1 MTKILYAGPVI
12 NKCIDSLKAKSLE
25 LAARGTKPKL
35 SVILVGK
42 NPASLI
48 YLKNKKKFCQKIDAD
63 FELITLPEST
73 NESDFLAAVKR
84 LNDNPLVTG
93 CFVQLP
99 MPKHLQHINIT
110 QLINP
115 EKDVDGFHLNTVA
128 QLYLKD
134 LTGII
139 PCTPRG
145 IKTLLS
151 EYKIDV
157 AGKNIVIIG
166 RSYIVGKPLSLL
178 LTAMD
183 ATVTL
188 CHSKTNN
195 LIEHT
200 QKADIIISAIGI
212 AHFIKKEHLNSNGN
226 QIIIDVGMNSIDGK
240 TVGDVDFDDVKDHC
254 QAITPVPGGV
264 GPMTVFSLMEN
275 LLRAT
280 ENIQSRKNT

>member
-1 MTKILYAGPVI
+1 MTKVLYASSVI
-12 NKCIDSLKAKSLE
+12 DKCIDSLKTKSLE
-25 LAARGTKPKL
+25 LAVKGLKPKL

-48 YLKNKKKFCQKIDAD
+48 YLKNKKKFCHMIDAD
-63 FELITLPEST
+63 FNLITLPETISEDQFLT
-73 NESDFLAAVKR
+73 EVKKLNEDDS
-84 LNDNPLVTG
+84 VTG

-99 MPKHLQHINIT
+99 IPEHLKHINIT

-115 EKDVDGFHLNTVA
+115 DKDVDGFHINTVG

-134 LTGII
+134 FSGII

-145 IKTLLS
+145 IKTLLE

-157 AGKNIVIIG
+157 AGKNIVVIG

-195 LIEHT
+195 LSEHT
-200 QKADIIISAIGI
+200 KKADIIISAIGI
-212 AHFIKKEHLNSNGN
+212 AHFIKKEHLNASGN
-226 QIIIDVGMNSIDGK
+226 QIIIDVGMNSINGK
-240 TVGDVDFDDVKDHC
+240 TVGDVDFENVMPNC

-275 LLRAT
+275 LLTAT
-280 ENIQSRKNT
+280 ENILTRKDK